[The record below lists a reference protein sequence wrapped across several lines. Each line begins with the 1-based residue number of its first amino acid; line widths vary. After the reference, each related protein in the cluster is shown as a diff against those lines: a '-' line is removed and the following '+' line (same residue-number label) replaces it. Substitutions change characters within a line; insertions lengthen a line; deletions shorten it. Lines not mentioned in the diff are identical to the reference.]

1 VDMGRSFRKF
11 DFNISSL
18 IQIRVIDAARA
29 AHAGR
34 KTMPIAAR
42 LKGSIVGLQTILPS
56 TKDFELEFIYPN
68 SEEALAILRHSAA
81 HLLARSLLRLFPGTR
96 LGFGPSVKD
105 GFYCDFKTSREI
117 TESDLPM
124 IESEMRSLVAGG
136 EGGSFECLEV
146 SFERAVR
153 ILEET
158 GQPFK
163 LEHLRTHLRENEKIF
178 FYRQGEFLDMS
189 RGPHV
194 MSAELLQHFRLMSVT
209 ETHWRGDPSRE
220 SLQRIYGTAFFSE
233 EKLNEH
239 LKRLEEAKKRDHRHL
254 GRQLE
259 LYAVD
264 PRVGTGVVL
273 WLPKGAV
280 IRRELENFLF
290 EEQTRNGFQRVYS
303 PEIGRVGLFRMSG
316 KNPYSER
323 SYPLFGA
330 DRSDSYALR
339 PTCGSQHVVIYQNH
353 PRSYRELPLRF
364 FEFGNVCRYES
375 GEYSGLKRLRAFTR
389 NDAHVFCSEEQAA
402 DEFRHCVEML
412 QKHLLTFGFSNL
424 RIQTCFRSENGISYS
439 GTREMWERWEKVILE
454 ECSKLGLVT
463 YPGGEVHPEGPGIDC
478 TVEDS
483 LGREWHFGTV
493 HIDFKVPGEEAF
505 DLSYV
510 GTDNVLHRPMMI
522 HCTPLDSFE
531 RFIGVLIEHFAG
543 AFPLWMAP
551 EQVRIL
557 IVSPKYE
564 KYAREVED
572 KFRKQGIR
580 VTGDYRSEKIG
591 AKIRRAQVQLVP
603 YMLIIGERELEGR
616 TVAVRDRVS
625 GSQGNLVVE
634 EAIRSFLREIR
645 DRKLK
650 HDPGTV

>member
-1 VDMGRSFRKF
+1 MSKSFRKV
-11 DFNISSL
+11 DFNVSSL

-34 KTMPIAAR
+34 KTSPIAAR
-42 LKGSIVGLQTILPS
+42 LNGSIVGLQTILPS
-56 TKDFELEFIYPN
+56 VKDFDLEFIYPD
-68 SEEALAILRHSAA
+68 SEEAHAILRHSAA
-81 HLLARSLLRLFPGTR
+81 HLLARSLLRLFPGTQ

-105 GFYCDFKTSREI
+105 GFYCDFKASRQI
-117 TESDLPM
+117 TEEDLPQ
-124 IESEMRSLVAGG
+124 IEAEMRRLVARETNGA
-136 EGGSFECLEV
+136 FECLELP
-146 SFERAVR
+146 FDQAAR

-158 GQPFK
+158 GQRFK
-163 LEHLRTHLRENEKIF
+163 LEHLTTRLNGFSTIF

-194 MSAELLQHFRLMSVT
+194 MSAELLRHFRLTSVT

-220 SLQRIYGTAFFSE
+220 PLQRIYGTAFFRE
-233 EKLNEH
+233 EKLNEY

-264 PRVGTGVVL
+264 PRVGTGVVF

-280 IRRELENFLF
+280 IRSELEKFLF
-290 EEQTRNGFQRVYS
+290 EEQTEKGFQRVYS
-303 PEIGRVGLFRMSG
+303 PEIGRIALFLTSG

-323 SYPLFGA
+323 SYPRLGT
-330 DRSDSYALR
+330 DRNGSYALR
-339 PTCGSQHVVIYQNH
+339 PTCGPQHVVIYQNH

-375 GEYSGLKRLRAFTR
+375 GEFSGLKRLRAFTR
-389 NDAHVFCSEEQAA
+389 NDAHVFCSEEQTA
-402 DEFRHCVEML
+402 DEFRHCLELL
-412 QKHLLTFGFSNL
+412 QKHLLTFGFSRL
-424 RIQTCFRSENGISYS
+424 RVQTCFRSENNVSYS
-439 GTREMWERWEKVILE
+439 GTREMWARWERVIQE

-463 YPGGEVHPEGPGIDC
+463 IPGGEVHPEGPGIDC
-478 TVEDS
+478 VVEDS
-483 LGREWHFGTV
+483 LGREWRFGTI
-493 HIDFKVPGEEAF
+493 HIDFKIPGEEAF

-510 GTDNVLHRPMMI
+510 GSDNVLHRPMMI

-557 IVSPKYE
+557 VVSPKYE
-564 KYAREVED
+564 KYAREVEE
-572 KFRKQGIR
+572 KFRNRGIR

-591 AKIRRAQVQLVP
+591 AKIRRAQIQLVP

-625 GSQGNLVVE
+625 GSQGNLVIE
-634 EAIRSFLREIR
+634 EAIRSIQREIR
-645 DRKLK
+645 DRALK
-650 HDPGTV
+650 HEPGQV